1 MLFNF
6 GVELK
11 PRLSHG
17 CFSDQNGE
25 TYGDGTDFAA
35 QTVAFLLEKQY
46 MVIFEKIEKGSVTIS
61 VGICLSI
68 FLGLATITQSFQWL
82 YRAIIS
88 RGQI

>member
-6 GVELK
+6 GVELPPRRL
-11 PRLSHG
+11 PRLKAIKTAN
-17 CFSDQNGE
+17 FF
-25 TYGDGTDFAA
+25 GDGTDFAA
-35 QTVAFLLEKQY
+35 QTVAFLSEKQY

-61 VGICLSI
+61 VRICVSI

-82 YRAIIS
+82 YRAIVS